1 MLADVLAPFAA
12 PRSAASRADVVCA
25 HCGEPVAA
33 ATPGE
38 EPQFCCPGCASVYA
52 ILKSAGLDAYYERRD
67 EIGAHGQVAN
77 VTGNAYAELA
87 EPEFEQLHCRKLADG
102 RLTTE
107 LFLENVHCAACVW
120 LVEKVSTVVPGVS
133 EARLDLSRSMVRLA
147 WDPSAANLARIA
159 QFLDSIGYP
168 CHPLHGLD
176 RDAIRRRE
184 DRRLLMKMGVAGACA
199 GNAMLLAVALYCGAF
214 SEMEPAY
221 VNLFRWGSVI
231 VALPSILWSAT
242 VFYGGALAALRT
254 LTPHMDLPISIGI
267 VVGTVSGIE
276 STLHSRGEIFFDTI
290 TMLVFLLLVGR
301 WLQQRQQRR
310 ADAAADHLQALA
322 PATARVLGS
331 DGGVHEVRIE
341 TVTRGAVVEVRPG
354 DQVPVDGRVLE
365 GSSSLDVSL
374 LTGESLPVE
383 AHPDA
388 FVHAGSVNV
397 TAPLRVRAEKTG
409 HETRLARLVDAV
421 AEAADRRAPLVV
433 LADRLSGYFVVFVLA
448 VAVITVTVLWH
459 RSPTMAI
466 GRAVALLVV
475 TCPCALGLATPLAV
489 TAALGRAARDGL
501 MVKGGEFL
509 EALAHPGLI
518 VFDKTGT
525 LTQGKLSLVE
535 FLGDTAAQA
544 HAAAAEAG
552 SAHPIARA
560 LRTAFDPRGLV
571 CTSMNETLGGG
582 VTAVVSGS
590 DVVVGSLAYVGR
602 TCAIPESMREHAAR
616 FGARALT
623 PVFIAVGGRA
633 LAIAG
638 IGDPVRPEARECIEK
653 LRALGH
659 RVSVLS
665 GDQPAVVRA
674 VAERIGVAFDDEI
687 GGATPESKLAFVEA
701 RAKHGRVFMVGDGVN
716 DAGALSAATVGIAVR
731 GGAEASLA
739 AADVFATKPG
749 LRPLVDLFEGSGR
762 TLRVI
767 RGNLARSLVYNLT
780 VGALAATGYV
790 GPLLAALLMP
800 ISSIGVITS
809 SYRAHTFGARK

>member
-1 MLADVLAPFAA
+1 MLADALAPFTAPSASIPHDAA
-12 PRSAASRADVVCA
+12 LCA
-25 HCGEPVAA
+25 HCGQPVPGGTAGQEPL
-33 ATPGE
+33 
-38 EPQFCCPGCASVYA
+38 FCCNGCASVYA
-52 ILKSAGLDAYYERRD
+52 ILRSSGLEAYYERRD
-67 EIGAHGQVAN
+67 EVGARGQVAN
-77 VTGNAYAELA
+77 VTGKAYAELA
-87 EPEFEQLHCRKLADG
+87 EPEFEKLYCRRLSDG

-120 LVEKVSTVVPGVS
+120 LVEKVSAVVPGVS

-184 DRRLLMKMGVAGACA
+184 DRRLLVKMGVAGACA

-221 VNLFRWGSVI
+221 VDLFRWGSVV

-242 VFYGGALAALRT
+242 VFYRGALAALRT

-267 VVGTVSGIE
+267 VAGSVSGIE
-276 STLHSRGEIFFDTI
+276 STLHASGEVFFDTI

-310 ADAAADHLQALA
+310 ADAAADHLRALA
-322 PATARVLGS
+322 PATARVVGS
-331 DGGVHEVRIE
+331 DGAAHEVRVE
-341 TVTRGAVVEVRPG
+341 TVAVGAVVEVRPG
-354 DQVPVDGRVLE
+354 DQVPVDGTVIAGE
-365 GSSSLDVSL
+365 SSLDVSL
-374 LTGESLPVE
+374 LTGESLPLEVR
-383 AHPDA
+383 PGA
-388 FVHAGSVNV
+388 FVHAGSLNV
-397 TAPLRVRAEKTG
+397 AAPLRVRADKTG

-433 LADRLSGYFVVFVLA
+433 LANRLSGYFVVGVLT
-448 VAVITVTVLWH
+448 VAALTVAVLWH
-459 RSPTMAI
+459 RGPAVAV

-501 MVKGGEFL
+501 MVKGGQFL
-509 EALAHPGLI
+509 EALAHPGLV

-535 FLGDTAAQA
+535 FVGDTSAQA

-560 LRTAFDPRGLV
+560 LSAAFDARGLA
-571 CTSMNETLGGG
+571 CTSMKETLGGG
-582 VTAVVSGS
+582 VTAVVSGR
-590 DVVVGSLAYVGR
+590 DVVVGSLAHVER
-602 TCAIPESMREHAAR
+602 SCEIPESLREHAAR
-616 FGARALT
+616 FAARALT
-623 PVFIAVGGRA
+623 PVFIAIGGRA
-633 LAIAG
+633 LAVAA

-674 VAERIGVAFDDEI
+674 VADRIGVAFEDVI
-687 GGATPESKLAFVEA
+687 GGATPETKLAFVEA
-701 RAKHGRVFMVGDGVN
+701 RAKRGRVFMVGDGVN

-749 LRPLVDLFEGSGR
+749 LRPLVELFEGAGR

-767 RGNLARSLVYNLT
+767 RGNLLRSLVYNLT

-800 ISSIGVITS
+800 VSSIGVITS
-809 SYRAHTFGARK
+809 SYRSHTFGARK